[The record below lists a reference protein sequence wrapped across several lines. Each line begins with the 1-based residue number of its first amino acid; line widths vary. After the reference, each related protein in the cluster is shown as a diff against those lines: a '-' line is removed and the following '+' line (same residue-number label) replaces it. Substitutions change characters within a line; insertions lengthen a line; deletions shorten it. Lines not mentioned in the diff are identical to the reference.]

1 MHQIYSPTPIHTLP
15 HTATHFHALPHTSAL
30 IHLIVPLSKTYPYI
44 STHFCKVRFCPLFSN
59 TILHFLH
66 LFLQS
71 IVYHP
76 LSLLVY
82 PFLHL
87 PSSLRHLTSS
97 LSHTHT
103 HTQSPATSS
112 LSLAL
117 WHPLSPH
124 TCGDNAS
131 PEINPLASIWCQ
143 VDLYLIPSHRRTWL
157 ILLTSVAI
165 DGVVVVAVFDVAVVI
180 KRDRRDIVP
189 IDAIKAAFAAANQ
202 TLNRS

>member
-1 MHQIYSPTPIHTLP
+1 MHQIYSPTPLHTLP
-15 HTATHFHALPHTSAL
+15 HTFAL
-30 IHLIVPLSKTYPYI
+30 IHLAHLKSRHTK
-44 STHFCKVRFCPLFSN
+44 THFYTRTLFYKVRFSSVQQHHSSFPTSIS
-59 TILHFLH
+59 TIDRL
-66 LFLQS
+66 
-71 IVYHP
+71 P
-76 LSLLVY
+76 LSLSLSLSLSS
-82 PFLHL
+82 PPLLFL
-87 PSSLRHLTSS
+87 PSHFLS

-103 HTQSPATSS
+103 YTISCYFLS

-117 WHPLSPH
+117 WHPLSHH